1 MVDLVQIVVLITL
14 IGFSAFFSASETAII
29 SMTEV
34 KVRTLLESEKKG
46 AKALHRLKENPRRFL
61 ITILI
66 GNNLVNIGAAALG
79 TLIATEAFGSAG
91 IGIAT
96 GILTLAILVFGEIT
110 PKSYATAHNEK
121 ISLLVARPIELLS
134 YVFVPLVV
142 PFEKLTSFFTK
153 PSTGQTPLVTEE
165 ELKTMIEVSA
175 EQQVIEKHEME
186 FIKGALKSGDITAR
200 EVMTPRLR
208 MFVLDSKIS
217 IKDAVDELIKS
228 KYSRAPIID
237 GSKDKVVG
245 IAYLKDLLTAYRSRK
260 GKLNIMEVARTPLFV
275 SQKEVVGDLLR
286 ELQSKRAH
294 MAIVVDEFG
303 GVEGLLTLEDLV
315 EEIVG
320 EIVDEVEVSPKLIRR
335 IDRDTIL
342 VHGDTEVEDVESFL
356 NVDLLRVAGSSTV
369 NGLLHHVLKDLPK
382 IGDQAEVNNVLLFVE
397 EVKDNSA
404 LKVRIRKK

>member
-1 MVDLVQIVVLITL
+1 MVDIVQIVVLVTL
-14 IGFSAFFSASETAII
+14 IGLSAFFSASETAVI
-29 SMTEV
+29 STTEV
-34 KVRTLLESEKKG
+34 KVRTLIEERKKG
-46 AKALHRLKENPRRFL
+46 ANALYKLKQNPKRFL

-79 TLIATEAFGSAG
+79 TLIATEAFGSVG
-91 IGIAT
+91 LGIAT
-96 GILTLAILVFGEIT
+96 GVLTLAILTFGEIT
-110 PKSYATAHNEK
+110 PKSYATVHNEK

-134 YVFVPLVV
+134 YILVPLVI
-142 PFEKLTSFFTK
+142 PFEKLTSAFTK
-153 PSTGQTPLVTEE
+153 SGIGQIPLVTEE
-165 ELKTMIEVSA
+165 ELKTMIEMSA

-200 EVMTPRLR
+200 EVMTPRVR

-217 IKDAVDELIKS
+217 VKDAMNELVKS
-228 KYSRAPIID
+228 RYSRAPIID
-237 GSKDKVVG
+237 GSRDKVVG
-245 IAYLKDLLTAYRSRK
+245 IAYLKELLTAHRNRK

-275 SQKEVVGDLLR
+275 SQTEAVGNLLR
-286 ELQSKRAH
+286 EFQSKKAH

-320 EIVDEVEVSPKLIRR
+320 EIVDEGEISPMLIRR

-342 VHGDTEVEDVESFL
+342 VHGDTEIEDVERFL
-356 NVDLLRVAGSSTV
+356 NVDLSRVAGSSTI

-382 IGDQAEVNNVLLFVE
+382 IGDEAEVNNVLFYVE
-397 EVKDNSA
+397 EVKDNA
-404 LKVRIRKK
+404 AVKVRIKKK

>member
-14 IGFSAFFSASETAII
+14 IGLSAFFSSSETAVI

-34 KVRTLLESEKKG
+34 KVRTLLENGKKG
-46 AKALHRLKENPRRFL
+46 AKVLYRLKQNPKRFL

-91 IGIAT
+91 LGIAT
-96 GILTLAILVFGEIT
+96 GVLTLAILVFGEIT
-110 PKSYATAHNEK
+110 PKSYATVHNEK
-121 ISLLVARPIELLS
+121 ISLLVAKPIELLS
-134 YVFVPLVV
+134 YILVPLVI
-142 PFEKLTSFFTK
+142 PFEKLTSSFK
-153 PSTGQTPLVTEE
+153 SSTGYTPLVTEE

-200 EVMTPRLR
+200 EVMTPRVR
-208 MFVLDSKIS
+208 MFVIDSKIS
-217 IKDAVDELIKS
+217 IKDAMNELIKS

-245 IAYLKDLLTAYRSRK
+245 IAYLKDLLTTYRSRK

-275 SQKEVVGDLLR
+275 SRTEAVGNLLR

-342 VHGDTEVEDVESFL
+342 VHGDTEIEDIESFL
-356 NVDLLRVAGSSTV
+356 NVDLPKVAGSSTI

-382 IGDQAEVNNVLLFVE
+382 IGEEAEVNNVLLFVE
-397 EVKDNSA
+397 EVKDNNA
-404 LKVRIRKK
+404 LKVRVRKK